1 MKSSWMVNHLCSH
14 SFPLEITWR
23 AIISHPHIGK
33 TYVSNKVEG
42 WNKPLQQQVTQLCPT
57 LCNPM
62 DSFPP
67 ASPVHGILQARIL
80 EWVAIPFSRG
90 SSQPKGQTQVSCMAG
105 GFFTAWATREA
116 PRPPP
121 PATTLYKQEHPK
133 ASQGA
138 PGAGAQCHDHSPQ
151 LREPIRQQR
160 SQELLLIFAGRWVRI
175 HSPPKLAAEIRPT
188 WLPTSLRLHTPSSG
202 SCVLSACL
210 IFFFF

>member
-1 MKSSWMVNHLCSH
+1 MVKNLPAMQENWVQSLGQEDFLEKGMAIHSSILSWKIPWTEERGRNLRPWGCKESDMSEQLHQRSDKSKKDGSYKMKSSWMVNHLCSH

-33 TYVSNKVEG
+33 IYVSNKVEG

-90 SSQPKGQTQVSCMAG
+90 SSQPKGQTQVSHIAG
-105 GFFTAWATREA
+105 KFFTVN
-116 PRPPP
+116 
-121 PATTLYKQEHPK
+121 
-133 ASQGA
+133 
-138 PGAGAQCHDHSPQ
+138 
-151 LREPIRQQR
+151 
-160 SQELLLIFAGRWVRI
+160 LI
-175 HSPPKLAAEIRPT
+175 L
-188 WLPTSLRLHTPSSG
+188 
-202 SCVLSACL
+202 
-210 IFFFF
+210 